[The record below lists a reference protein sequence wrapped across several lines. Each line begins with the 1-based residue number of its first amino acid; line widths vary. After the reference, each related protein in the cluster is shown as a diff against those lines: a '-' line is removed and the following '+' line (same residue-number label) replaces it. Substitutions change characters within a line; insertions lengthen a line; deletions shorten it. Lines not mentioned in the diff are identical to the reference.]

1 MRQPVFGLQPLS
13 AASSRPTKTSLAPF
27 LDRPL
32 IEHSS
37 RSAGTEFSRRSN
49 TTAVASSPELSE
61 SSVSTSSSGELPS
74 LSAPTPLDAAPLPA
88 PRPPRPPPRP
98 RPRPLPRPSPR
109 GCWGSRGV
117 GECVDMNIGCIT
129 LTHFMSLNFPGC
141 SHCSIYHYFST
152 YAIVCNLFDEPLTGE
167 NTTRT
172 EGRLCNLVAH
182 LFRVRPA

>member
-141 SHCSIYHYFST
+141 SHCSIIYHY
-152 YAIVCNLFDEPLTGE
+152 
-167 NTTRT
+167 
-172 EGRLCNLVAH
+172 LCNCLQFIRRTLDGREYDKDRRTLV
-182 LFRVRPA
+182 